1 MERTTVLEQIKR
13 DFPADDIRVEG
24 FYLYV
29 GNTYRTFIN
38 VDAYEIYHSRASSN
52 RGRNY
57 VVFLATYLYNRFR
70 LVPAKDS
77 LSYQLITEIEVAKL
91 RRFHER
97 LQRFG
102 HGLGY
107 FEYWDG
113 ERWRVKA
120 VPFTDLDQHARIP
133 LPESVGTS
141 QATGA
146 DGTAVHPALPAP
158 GARASF
164 DEKLEE
170 LEAIFD
176 ELPSP
181 ETSNANDRT

>member
-1 MERTTVLEQIKR
+1 MVDRVTVLEQIRR

-29 GNTYRTFIN
+29 GDNYRTFIN

-77 LSYQLITEIEVAKL
+77 LSYQLITEIELAKL
-91 RRFHER
+91 KQFHER
-97 LQRFG
+97 MQRFG
-102 HGLGY
+102 QGIGY

-113 ERWRVKA
+113 TQWHVKA
-120 VPFTDLDQHARIP
+120 VPFTDLDYQPRIP
-133 LPESVGTS
+133 LPEPEERAGWSGTDTAPTGVG
-141 QATGA
+141 GERK
-146 DGTAVHPALPAP
+146 ALPFPA
-158 GARASF
+158 GHTDY

-176 ELPSP
+176 SP
-181 ETSNANDRT
+181 GEE

>member
-1 MERTTVLEQIKR
+1 MNRTTVLEQIKR
-13 DFPADDIRVEG
+13 DFPADEIRVEG

-29 GNTYRTFIN
+29 GNRYRSFIN

-97 LQRFG
+97 MQRFG
-102 HGLGY
+102 HGIGY

-113 ERWRVKA
+113 QQWRVKA

-133 LPESVGTS
+133 LPGL
-141 QATGA
+141 
-146 DGTAVHPALPAP
+146 DGTTHSQRSEGFVERPLLPAP
-158 GARASF
+158 GPQPSY

-176 ELPSP
+176 ELPSSESEP
-181 ETSNANDRT
+181 DRS